1 MRSTDPAFL
10 ASVNHED
17 ELLMVMRVH
26 QQMDDILSDLIEWKL
41 VEKHHLELRRIPC
54 AVRIELAA
62 AMGLLMPG
70 DRGTFLQFNTL
81 RNRFAH
87 EPGTTINEKDAQD
100 LYNGVS
106 EHMRTALSAI
116 RCGNY
121 DAFNSPLHCVR
132 AISMG
137 LVIMLERM
145 LDGLHAALNDK
156 QRLEDAL
163 VKGISNLVGKAI
175 ATHQGASGDDVVLTY
190 SVKLNLKK
198 EHDEQEGLQKF

>member
-1 MRSTDPAFL
+1 
-10 ASVNHED
+10 
-17 ELLMVMRVH
+17 MVMRVH

-145 LDGLHAALNDK
+145 LDGLHEAFNDK

-163 VKGISNLVGKAI
+163 VKGIGNLVGKAI
-175 ATHQGASGDDVVLTY
+175 ATQQEMLPEDCVLTY
-190 SVKLNLKK
+190 TVKLNLKD
-198 EHDEQEGLQKF
+198 EHNEK